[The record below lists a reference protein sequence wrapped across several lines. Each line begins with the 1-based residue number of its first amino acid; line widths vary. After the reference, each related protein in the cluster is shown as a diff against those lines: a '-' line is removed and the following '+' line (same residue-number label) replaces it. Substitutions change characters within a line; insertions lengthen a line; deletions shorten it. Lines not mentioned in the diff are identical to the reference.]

1 MTEEELEKLY
11 LIYVLDEVGHNT
23 MTRGEFEKKLE
34 MDEEFRKRFI
44 K

>member
-1 MTEEELEKLY
+1 MSEEELQRLY
-11 LIYVLDEVGHNT
+11 MIYVLDEVGHNT

-34 MDEEFRKRFI
+34 TDEEFRKRFI

>member
-1 MTEEELEKLY
+1 MNREELEKLY
-11 LIYVLDEVGHNT
+11 LIYLLDEVGHNT

-34 MDEEFRKRFI
+34 TDKEFRKRFI